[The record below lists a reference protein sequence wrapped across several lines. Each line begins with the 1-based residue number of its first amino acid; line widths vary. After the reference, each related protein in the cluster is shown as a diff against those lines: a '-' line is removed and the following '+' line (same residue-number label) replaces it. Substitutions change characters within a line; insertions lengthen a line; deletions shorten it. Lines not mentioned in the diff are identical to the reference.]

1 MEEKINALVTGASRG
16 IGNAIAK
23 RISKRC
29 QNLFITAR
37 YENSLEKGLKSFSE
51 IYEGNIYGIFADHNK
66 TEESAKIIQKL
77 VASKV
82 EKLDVLI
89 LNAGFYVEGNLCSI
103 DNADFI
109 SNMEVNFSVNYYIVK
124 ELMFLLRKSKK
135 ARIIIIGS
143 TAAYEPYPLV
153 PTYGIAKWAL
163 RGFAINLRKELMNE
177 NIGVTFISPGATLTD
192 MWEGE
197 ELPPKRLLEPDDIA
211 KVIDNILTLSEQAVV
226 EELIIRPM
234 LGDIHE

>member
-23 RISKRC
+23 RISKKC
-29 QNLFITAR
+29 QNLFITSR
-37 YENSLEKGLKSFSE
+37 YENSLDKGLKSFSE
-51 IYEGNIYGIFADHNK
+51 IYKGNIYGIFADHNK
-66 TEESAKIIQKL
+66 AEESAKIIQNF
-77 VASKV
+77 VAHNI

-89 LNAGFYVEGNLCSI
+89 LNAGFYVEGDLCSI

-109 SNMEVNFSVNYYIVK
+109 SNMEVNFSVNYHIVK

-163 RGFAINLRKELMNE
+163 RGFAINLRKELMKE

-211 KVIDNILTLSEQAVV
+211 KVIDNLLTLSEQAVV

>member
-29 QNLFITAR
+29 QNLFITSQ
-37 YENSLEKGLKSFSE
+37 YENSLDKGLKSFSE
-51 IYEGNIYGIFADHNK
+51 IYKGNIYGIFADHNK
-66 TEESAKIIQKL
+66 AEESAKIIQNF
-77 VASKV
+77 VAHNI

-89 LNAGFYVEGNLCSI
+89 LNAGFYVEGDLCSI

-109 SNMEVNFSVNYYIVK
+109 SNMEVNFSVNYHIVK

-163 RGFAINLRKELMNE
+163 RGFAINLRKELMKE

-211 KVIDNILTLSEQAVV
+211 KVIDNLLTLSEQAVV